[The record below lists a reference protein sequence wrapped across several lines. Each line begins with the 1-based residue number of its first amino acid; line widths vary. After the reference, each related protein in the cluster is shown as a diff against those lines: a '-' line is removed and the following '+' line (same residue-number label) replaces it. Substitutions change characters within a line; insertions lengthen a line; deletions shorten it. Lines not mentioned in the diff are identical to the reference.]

1 MIAFRDRETAR
12 HGLDLIVHV
21 NEEGV
26 RRGIGPISHGS
37 RLHTDVMKTEALKQA
52 PDTVNILESTRSFT
66 TNWFSRFLYA
76 NMSYHI
82 EHHCYPM
89 VPFHALPK
97 LNAALRDQLPPP
109 DRGLL
114 RTNGLV
120 FAAAWRRT
128 FGGLRAVD

>member
-1 MIAFRDRETAR
+1 MGFDQPTNAASSGVALDRKVLKSLAR
-12 HGLDLIVHV
+12 RSDFLGLRHLAIWHI
-21 NEEGV
+21 
-26 RRGIGPISHGS
+26 R
-37 RLHTDVMKTEALKQA
+37 
-52 PDTVNILESTRSFT
+52 ESTRSFT
-66 TNWFSRFLYA
+66 TNWFSRFIYA
-76 NMSYHI
+76 NMCYHI